1 MSEQDKLVRQLEDM
15 RILNKTLERNIQDL
29 NKQNYQLMKRISEL
43 TAQADSLPD
52 PTEYQRQ

>member
-1 MSEQDKLVRQLEDM
+1 MSEQDKLVRELEDM
-15 RILNKTLERNIQDL
+15 RILNKTLKRNIQDL

-43 TAQADSLPD
+43 TARSDSLPD